1 MKAEGV
7 VPGVSDLIFLRAND
21 TYNTLC
27 IEMKAEKGRQSEL
40 QKQWQYI
47 AENANNKYVVCRSFE
62 EFRDTIINYLNNHI

>member
-1 MKAEGV
+1 
-7 VPGVSDLIFLRAND
+7 
-21 TYNTLC
+21 
-27 IEMKAEKGRQSEL
+27 MKAEKGRQSEL